1 MKRQLMK
8 RHKKLKFIFYVK
20 IAIQKKKMRKEEH
33 LKTLLRNLVESE
45 KEVKMAFLYS
55 NQGLLLSKYAKSD
68 THVEDTQ
75 ELESVHGV
83 FMAMIENLLE
93 KISSE
98 YNINH
103 YGSGSFETSDH
114 RIIYLEAGSDAILLL
129 VCSYE
134 TNLNMLF
141 PIAYLVVE
149 KIAQILED
157 SFDTRYNTLTV
168 PNLWNNEQF
177 SLGLDKYNLED
188 PKPVIEGVYP
198 VHQISKKENVNKFF
212 KLIVLGPAAVG
223 KTTLVNQF
231 LKKEQIIDYRPTLG
245 ISISSQNYY
254 IQGNKDDVI
263 KFLIYDLA
271 GQEFFKRVRHEYYK
285 GANCAFVMYD
295 VTRKETFHEAISFW
309 FDDARNELGNIPF
322 VLIGNKIDLQNRQVS
337 TQEGINIAKEL
348 TCFFTET
355 SALNN
360 INVQDTFKLM
370 GIGLFFQSD

>member
-1 MKRQLMK
+1 
-8 RHKKLKFIFYVK
+8 
-20 IAIQKKKMRKEEH
+20 MRKEEH
-33 LKTLLRNLVESE
+33 LKTLLRNFVESE

-55 NQGLLLSKYAKSD
+55 NQGLLISKYLKTD
-68 THVEDTQ
+68 TQVQDTQ
-75 ELESVHGV
+75 ELESVHGA

-98 YNINH
+98 YNIDH

-157 SFDTRYNTLTV
+157 SFDDRYNTLTI
-168 PNLWNNEQF
+168 PNLWNNGQF
-177 SLGLDKYNLED
+177 SLGLDKYNLEH
-188 PKPVIEGVYP
+188 PKPILEGVYP
-198 VHQISKKENVNKFF
+198 LHQISKKERVQKFF

-223 KTTLVNQF
+223 KTTLINQF
-231 LKKEQIIDYRPTLG
+231 LKNEQVIDYRPTLG

-263 KFLIYDLA
+263 NFLIYDLA
-271 GQEFFKRVRHEYYK
+271 GQEFFKRVRHKYYK

-295 VTRKETFHEAISFW
+295 VTRIKTFDETINFW

-322 VLIGNKIDLQNRQVS
+322 VLIGNKIDLQNRQV
-337 TQEGINIAKEL
+337 TTEEGINIAKEL
-348 TCFFTET
+348 KCFFTET

-370 GIGLFFQSD
+370 GIGLFFQSDE